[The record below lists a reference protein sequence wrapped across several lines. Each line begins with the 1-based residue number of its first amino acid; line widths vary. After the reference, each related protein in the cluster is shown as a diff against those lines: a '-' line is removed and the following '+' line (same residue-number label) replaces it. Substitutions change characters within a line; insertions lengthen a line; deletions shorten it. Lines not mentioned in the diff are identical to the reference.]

1 MPTILTYTTQLQ
13 TALLDQYDDAEV
25 RAVVRIAGE
34 EVFGKENVRINAE
47 ATSDAVAEWERV
59 CAQLLAGVPLQYAL
73 GRAWF
78 IDLTLKVTPDVL
90 IPRPET
96 EELVEMVIR
105 ENTVKAPRI
114 LDIGT
119 GSGCIALA
127 LQKHIPGAQVT
138 GIDISV
144 AAVAIARINADAN
157 DVPATFE
164 CVDIFDEESVDALPV
179 YDLILSNPPY
189 IHPDESAL
197 MHRNVLDHEPH
208 SALFTPADNAFIF
221 YERIADVART
231 HLRGSLWFEISADKG
246 AQVAEILRQR
256 GFHGVRILR
265 DMQQK
270 ERFVTGMISY

>member
-13 TALLDQYDDAEV
+13 TALLDQYDDAEA

-47 ATSDAVAEWERV
+47 ASSEAVAEWERV
-59 CAQLLAGVPLQYAL
+59 CAQLIAGVPLQYAL

-78 IDLTLKVTPDVL
+78 MDLTLKVTPDVL

-105 ENTVKAPRI
+105 ENTVKAARI

-164 CVDIFDEESVDALPV
+164 CVDIFDAASVDALPV

-189 IHPDESAL
+189 IHPDESVL

-231 HLRGSLWFEISADKG
+231 HLRGSLWFEISADTG

-256 GFHGVRILR
+256 GFHDVRILR

-270 ERFVTGMISY
+270 ERFVTGMIS